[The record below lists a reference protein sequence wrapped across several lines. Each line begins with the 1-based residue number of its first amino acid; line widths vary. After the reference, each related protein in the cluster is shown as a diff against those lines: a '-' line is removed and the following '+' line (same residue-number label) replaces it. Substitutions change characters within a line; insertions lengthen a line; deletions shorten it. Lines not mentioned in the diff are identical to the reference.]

1 MQLSIFVNNLYD
13 YQLNWNTQSP
23 MTIINLRTSAD
34 NNPGTACLI
43 IILTLF
49 SIEDILPYKIGLC
62 VTSAVAFCALVFGM
76 IMYARRKNILKKVK
90 QPCCKGKGQEGS

>member
-1 MQLSIFVNNLYD
+1 
-13 YQLNWNTQSP
+13 

-34 NNPGTACLI
+34 KNPGTACLI

-49 SIEDILPYKIGLC
+49 SIEDILPYKIGLY
-62 VTSAVAFCALVFGM
+62 VTSAVAFFALVFGM